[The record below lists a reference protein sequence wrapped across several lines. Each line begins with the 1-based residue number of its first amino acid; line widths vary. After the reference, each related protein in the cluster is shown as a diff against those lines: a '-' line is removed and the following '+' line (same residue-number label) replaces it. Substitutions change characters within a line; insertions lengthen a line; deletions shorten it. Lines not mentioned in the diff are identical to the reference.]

1 MPAQPTW
8 FHRLDRILEH
18 LRALPVSH
26 LDRQAVEK
34 LFSVGE
40 RRARQ
45 LMAGLP
51 CLQVGNA
58 TAVEREALLAKLEGV
73 LRTDG
78 FEREH
83 RRRER
88 IAAILEDTRR
98 QLKARNVAL
107 PAVSE
112 AVRAHDLRSGIELET
127 GTLRIHFENAKDLAA
142 KLFELS
148 QAMMSDWE
156 AFERDFG

>member
-1 MPAQPTW
+1 VPAQPAW
-8 FHRLDRILEH
+8 FHRLDRILEQ
-18 LRALPVSH
+18 LRALPASY

-51 CLQVGNA
+51 CLQIGNA
-58 TAVEREALLAKLEGV
+58 TAIEREALLAKLEGV
-73 LRTDG
+73 LQTDG

-88 IAAILEDTRR
+88 IAAILENTRR

-112 AVRAHDLRSGIELET
+112 AVQARNLSPGIELET
-127 GTLRIHFENAKDLAA
+127 GTLRIRFENAKDLAT

-148 QAMMSDWE
+148 QAMMNDWE
-156 AFERDFG
+156 SFERDIG